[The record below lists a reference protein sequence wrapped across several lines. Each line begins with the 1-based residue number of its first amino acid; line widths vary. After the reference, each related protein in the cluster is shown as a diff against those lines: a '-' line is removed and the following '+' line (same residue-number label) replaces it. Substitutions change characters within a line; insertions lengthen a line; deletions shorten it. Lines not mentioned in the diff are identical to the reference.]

1 MHLGG
6 DIKRGRPAGRL
17 TMRRRQVLDY
27 AMRCQARGEPVILG
41 KAMRAIGLCDRS
53 AVKRILKDLQQWGFL
68 AGDPRKC

>member
-27 AMRCQARGEPVILG
+27 AMRCQARGEPLL
-41 KAMRAIGLCDRS
+41 IGPLVRVCKLCDRS
-53 AVKRILKDLQQWGFL
+53 SAKRILKEL
-68 AGDPRKC
+68 RKMGVIGYDG